1 MGFDEFWP
9 ALMAPEDAI
18 AIVVY
23 VCLGLACTSVSL
35 RTVVRYRWLDV
46 GMRVEDWLMIVAL
59 VSSMIL
65 PQIVSRLPRT
75 RSIAISV

>member
-1 MGFDEFWP
+1 
-9 ALMAPEDAI
+9 MAPEDAI

-35 RTVVRYRWLDV
+35 RTVVRWSWLDV

-59 VSSMIL
+59 VSSMI
-65 PQIVSRLPRT
+65 T
-75 RSIAISV
+75 